1 MKDRTIT
8 QERNTSRIRSGLK
21 NETGEAQ
28 SEVKLTKTNGVSPFK
43 CTLRSMMVQDAPS
56 FHKASVCSCILVPTM
71 KQPRGSVYHHQR
83 LQDKIHDY
91 IYDSAVKR

>member
-8 QERNTSRIRSGLK
+8 QELNTSRVRSGLK

-43 CTLRSMMVQDAPS
+43 CTKMHHHFKMLRCVLAYW
-56 FHKASVCSCILVPTM
+56 C
-71 KQPRGSVYHHQR
+71 R
-83 LQDKIHDY
+83 L
-91 IYDSAVKR
+91 